1 MLLIWQGRGQLS
13 FSEGLQMGC
22 DADLSPWVGKTPLMV
37 MTPVC
42 PGLRSDAAEQT
53 RAEISKMG
61 CRTQRLLSAN
71 NPLEVK
77 EVLERFIVLFML
89 PLQSLFFLLEVQLRM
104 KWNDETNFPNTHI
117 TILQLQKFSVCA

>member
-1 MLLIWQGRGQLS
+1 
-13 FSEGLQMGC
+13 MGC

-37 MTPVC
+37 MTPVG
-42 PGLRSDAAEQT
+42 PGLRNDAAEQT
-53 RAEISKMG
+53 RAKISKMG

>member
-1 MLLIWQGRGQLS
+1 
-13 FSEGLQMGC
+13 MGC
-22 DADLSPWVGKTPLMV
+22 DAYLSPWVGKTPLMV
-37 MTPVC
+37 MTPVG

-61 CRTQRLLSAN
+61 CHTQRLLSAN